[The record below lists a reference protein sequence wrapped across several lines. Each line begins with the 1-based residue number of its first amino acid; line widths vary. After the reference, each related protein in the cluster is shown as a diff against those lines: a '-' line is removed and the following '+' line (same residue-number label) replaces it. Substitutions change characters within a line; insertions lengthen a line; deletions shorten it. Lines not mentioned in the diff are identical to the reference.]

1 MAWYNYACYL
11 TLNGRVSEGMEA
23 LKKSIE
29 LDISNAKKAVKD
41 QRFY

>member
-1 MAWYNYACYL
+1 
-11 TLNGRVSEGMEA
+11 MEA

-41 QRFY
+41 RDFINAKYGRRL